1 MAQRKLTRAQRAAL
15 ENLAHLRPSS
25 WGLSGMSA
33 MGGHTRVMVSLY
45 KAGLVTLDHRTTDA
59 GRDAVGIESPGVWK
73 PIESPK
79 GATTS

>member
-1 MAQRKLTRAQRAAL
+1 MAKRKLTSAQRAAL

-45 KAGLVTLDHRTTDA
+45 KAGLVTFDRQITDA
-59 GRDAVGIESPGVWK
+59 GRKAVGIESPDVWK
-73 PIESPK
+73 PIEPPK
-79 GATTS
+79 GRDGK

>member
-1 MAQRKLTRAQRAAL
+1 MAKRKLTRAQRAAL

-25 WGLSGMSA
+25 WGLGGMSA

-45 KAGLVTLDHRTTDA
+45 QAGLVTLDHRITDA

-79 GATTS
+79 NED